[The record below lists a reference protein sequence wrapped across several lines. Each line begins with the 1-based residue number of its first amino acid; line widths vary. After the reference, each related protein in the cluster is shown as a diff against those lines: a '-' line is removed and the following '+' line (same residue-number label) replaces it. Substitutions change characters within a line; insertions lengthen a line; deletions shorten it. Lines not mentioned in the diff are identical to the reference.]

1 MNVDRE
7 MSRYLALDEES
18 VRDVLQRIDDNDE
31 GIVVC
36 VDTTGILQGILTDG
50 DIRRWMLCETQPDL
64 DQPIGLIINR
74 DFTSARITDDATRIE
89 AKFNESVHI
98 VPLTDPDG
106 RCVAIARPR
115 NAPFALAG
123 RNIGPGKPCLLIAE
137 IGNNH
142 NGSLDLAFEL
152 IDAAVE
158 SGADCV
164 KFQMR
169 DLSSLYANAG
179 DAGDHREDLGSQY
192 TLDLLTR
199 FQLSDK
205 EMFRALDHCQ
215 DSGVIPLVTP
225 WDLVS
230 MSKLEDYG
238 IEGYKTASAD
248 FTNHPLL
255 LSLADTGKPLVCST
269 GMTTDAEIRD
279 TVNLLISKGCQF
291 ALLHC
296 NSTYPTPFKDVNLQY
311 METLREIGGCPT
323 GYSSH
328 DRGIYVSIA
337 AAALGAN
344 IVEKHFTLDKT
355 MEGNDHRVSLL
366 PVEFATM
373 VSGVRE
379 VESSLG
385 FSKAREV
392 TQGEMMNR
400 ETLGKSLVINTELA
414 AGELIARQMVDV
426 RSPGRGLQP
435 NRLTELIGQPARRP
449 LQPGDML
456 FPSDLGATI
465 TRPRNYSF
473 NRPVGIPVR
482 YHDLNSLWPLSNL
495 DFLEFHLSY
504 KDIDEDES
512 EFFAET
518 LDLDLVVHS
527 PDLFENDHL
536 LDLSAPDDTYRKRS
550 IDHLSR
556 VVDLTHRLADW
567 FDQADRPKI
576 VVSVGGFSHD
586 APLDQQERHARYET
600 VLDSL
605 SRLDLSNVE
614 ILPQTMP
621 PFPWYFGGQ
630 RFMNLFVDPTEIAAF
645 CDQHDFR
652 ICFDTSH
659 SKLASTHHH
668 WSFSE
673 FVATVGPHVGHLHL
687 GDASG
692 VDGEGLQILDGDID
706 WPMLSRE
713 LQSSAPDASF
723 IPEIWQGHK
732 NGGEGFWRALEL
744 LEVYF

>member
-36 VDTTGILQGILTDG
+36 VDTTGVLQGILTDG
-50 DIRRWMLCETQPDL
+50 DIRRWILCDTQPDL
-64 DQPIGLIINR
+64 DQPIRLIINR
-74 DFTSARITDDATRIE
+74 DFTSARITDDVTRIE
-89 AKFNESVHI
+89 AKFNQDVHI
-98 VPLTDPDG
+98 IPLTDSDG

-115 NAPFALAG
+115 DAPFVLAD
-123 RNIGPGKPCLLIAE
+123 RMIGLGQPCFLIAE

-142 NGSLDLAFEL
+142 NGSIDRAFEL
-152 IDAAVE
+152 IDAAVD

-169 DLSSLYANAG
+169 DLSSLYSNAG

-199 FQLSDK
+199 FQLSD
-205 EMFRALDHCQ
+205 EDMFRALDRCQ
-215 DSGVIPLVTP
+215 DRGVIPLVTP
-225 WDLVS
+225 WDLAS
-230 MSKLEDYG
+230 MDHLEEYG
-238 IEGYKTASAD
+238 IAGYKTASAD
-248 FTNHPLL
+248 FTNHPFL
-255 LSLADTGKPLVCST
+255 LSLAETGKPLVCST
-269 GMTTDAEIRD
+269 GMTTEVEVRD
-279 TVNLLISKGCQF
+279 TVNLLIREGCQF

-296 NSTYPTPFKDVNLQY
+296 NSTYPAPFKDINLRY
-311 METLREIGGCPT
+311 MEALREIGGCPT

-328 DRGIYVSIA
+328 DRGINVSIA
-337 AAALGAN
+337 AVALGAN

-366 PVEFATM
+366 PDEFAAL

-385 FSKAREV
+385 FAKGREI

-400 ETLGKSLVINTELA
+400 ESLGKSLVINTALA
-414 AGELIARQMVDV
+414 PGDIIEKQMVDV
-426 RSPGRGLQP
+426 RSPGKGLQP
-435 NRLTELIGQPARRP
+435 NRLTELVGQAATRA
-449 LQPGDML
+449 LKPGDML
-456 FPSDLGATI
+456 FPSDVGNSI
-465 TRPRNYSF
+465 SEPRDYSF
-473 NRPVGIPVR
+473 DRPVGIPVR
-482 YHDLNSLWPLSNL
+482 YHDLDALRSRSNF

-504 KDIDEDES
+504 KDLDEDEAAYFT
-512 EFFAET
+512 EA
-518 LDLDLVVHS
+518 LDLDLIVHS

-536 LDLSAPDDTYRKRS
+536 LDLSASDDSYRTTS
-550 IDHLSR
+550 IDHLAR
-556 VVDLTHRLADW
+556 VVDLTCRLAEW
-567 FDQADRPKI
+567 FDRADRPRI
-576 VVSVGGFSHD
+576 VVSVGGFTHD
-586 APLDQQERHARYET
+586 APLDKRERDSRYET
-600 VLDSL
+600 VLESL
-605 SRLDLSNVE
+605 DQLDLSAVE
-614 ILPQTMP
+614 ILPQTIP

-630 RFMNLFVDPTEIAAF
+630 RFMNLFIDPTEIAEF
-645 CDQHDFR
+645 CTQHDFR
-652 ICFDTSH
+652 VCFDTSH
-659 SKLASTHHH
+659 SKLASTHNH

-692 VDGEGLQILDGDID
+692 IDGEGLQVLDGDID

-713 LQSSAPDASF
+713 LRSSAPDASF